1 MLTCTQSL
9 ADHVSEVE
17 ANSFFSYYDLIHP
30 TFSLLHDNKGH
41 LAESL
46 TDAGEDIQMYFTKA
60 LHHLV
65 AIMST
70 TELNVHDYQHL
81 STNVKAMLS
90 DKEVYRNRFDKLVM
104 VQMMVFLFLSEEM
117 MAFKVS
123 GVNVWLG
130 KAIQLAQAEKFNDRA
145 GHQRLQK
152 LSTKVWLSLVVIDQ
166 IHASRHNVEKQI
178 VLKGKVLHGSD
189 RKMLGEGGFALVRK

>member
-30 TFSLLHDNKGH
+30 TFSLLHDDKKI
-41 LAESL
+41 LTESL
-46 TDAGEDIQMYFTKA
+46 TDASEDIQMYFTKT
-60 LHHLV
+60 LHQLV

-70 TELNVHDYQHL
+70 TVLNVHDHQHL
-81 STNVKAMLS
+81 STNVKAMIS
-90 DKEVYRNRFDKLVM
+90 DKEVCRRPFDKLVM
-104 VQMMVFLFLSEEM
+104 VQIMIFLFFSEEM

-130 KAIQLAQAEKFNDRA
+130 KAIQLAQAEKFNDR
-145 GHQRLQK
+145 GNRLHK
-152 LSTKVWLSLVVIDQ
+152 WTTKVWLSLVVIDQ